1 MNFLLQ
7 DHSERFHMANGLVV
21 ELQVLGAASID
32 LTGMVSIS
40 LWNRNSESLI
50 RNRYRLFGTLCL
62 LCVKK
67 KIATKTWIILC
78 VVFCC
83 LFVFSQTNIEF
94 IHYCVYIYIYI
105 YKYIYIYIYIYVVSK
120 DAIHTNLIFM
130 DFTEHP
136 TQV

>member
-1 MNFLLQ
+1 MTKKSLTCIKTTHQGNSTRGLFVFKCIDDTVLVLYLQMNFLLQ

-83 LFVFSQTNIEF
+83 LFVFFTNE
-94 IHYCVYIYIYI
+94 Y
-105 YKYIYIYIYIYVVSK
+105 
-120 DAIHTNLIFM
+120 
-130 DFTEHP
+130 
-136 TQV
+136 